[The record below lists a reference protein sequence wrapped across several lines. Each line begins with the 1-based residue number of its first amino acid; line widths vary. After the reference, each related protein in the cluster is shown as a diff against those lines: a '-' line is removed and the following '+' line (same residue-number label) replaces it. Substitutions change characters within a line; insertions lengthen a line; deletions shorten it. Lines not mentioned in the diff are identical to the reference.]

1 MSLVY
6 LLGTNHWDLKG
17 PERLRKFL
25 GFVRPTA
32 IGLEASEELIKQ
44 RLSDRQYI
52 KAEMEKQK
60 QFDKMMDGLYASRGR
75 EAPKDKDQMVLDF
88 LATQGY
94 EMWAPY
100 EHQQENNPTVQIYPI
115 HVHEVLA
122 RRSAEVYR
130 KGLGEEN
137 IDSQGGFTQNFLGE
151 IDKMDPAQL
160 QEWVDSNYFDLDK
173 IAEVYDYPEH
183 LAFVRECDDV
193 MEPRIRS
200 VVSQNNGGGATVIVA
215 GNNHFFAGYGNNLYE
230 RLSDLSPTRVRLP
243 EVDEF

>member
-44 RLSDRQYI
+44 GLSDRQYI
-52 KAEMEKQK
+52 KAELEKQK
-60 QFDKMMDGLYASRGR
+60 QFDKMMDGLYASRGK
-75 EAPKDKDQMVLDF
+75 EAPKDKGQMVFDF

-94 EMWAPY
+94 EMWASY
-100 EHQQENNPTVQIYPI
+100 EHQQEDNPMVQIYPV

-151 IDKMDPAQL
+151 VNKMNPAQL
-160 QEWVDSNYFDLDK
+160 QEWVDSNYFDLDQ
-173 IAEVYDYPEH
+173 IAEVYKDPEH

-230 RLSDLSPTRVRLP
+230 RLSDLSPARVRLP
-243 EVDEF
+243 EVDKF